1 MQKGSLRISVSYLLW
16 MSVLAVVGG
25 CSGMKSVDSA
35 MTEAYLGKQQ
45 AEARILNAKAV
56 EKSGDLPR
64 QRELLENALTKD
76 ELLGEA
82 HNNLGIVL
90 YKQGDYYK
98 AACRFQRASDLLAG
112 SPTPLVNLA
121 ILHAELGQ
129 WDRALPYARRARER
143 DSHHIE
149 ALTILAIC
157 LIENEDR
164 TKELDGVLRQ
174 LAMRTTK
181 ESIRKWA
188 IGHSKAIQDQES
200 P

>member
-1 MQKGSLRISVSYLLW
+1 MQKGSLRISVSLLLW
-16 MSVLAVVGG
+16 LSVLSAVGG
-25 CSGMKSVDSA
+25 CFGMKSADSA
-35 MTEAYLGKQQ
+35 MTGASFEKQQ

-64 QRELLENALTKD
+64 QRELLEDALTKD

-90 YKQGDYYK
+90 YEQGNYYK

-129 WDRALPYARRARER
+129 WDRALPYARGARER
-143 DSHHIE
+143 DSHHVW

-157 LIENEDR
+157 LIENENR
-164 TKELDGVLRQ
+164 TEELDGVLRQ
-174 LAMRTTK
+174 LAIRTTE

-188 IGHSKAIQDQES
+188 IGQSKAMQD
-200 P
+200 